1 MDMYF
6 NLEEM
11 KKKGMNEEVAKSV
24 ILLYSFYSP
33 IQALNK
39 KFDPAI
45 KQAHENFN
53 NWFVDS
59 LKKIEN
65 RKQLRLFV
73 RETLP
78 LKAEE
83 TSIEVAKYTTTK
95 YIRDNKLS
103 NLSAEEVHC
112 IREILGRPLEH
123 LLKYL
128 AQNENY
134 LEKKEQANVMMGDDE
149 NIEKLNKL
157 MKDFW
162 NGCEWAKDDNNKIA
176 TQIREVLRK
185 DKFDDISYQDFVD
198 NNAFN
203 YVRFPLF
210 YENYKNE
217 FLSYINRGCDILSK
231 EYGVDRNN
239 IGMNTIALELFT
251 TYDTAMFIPYY
262 KNIYLRLD
270 YITAFLHEYTHA
282 LDHVAAIATLKPE
295 NAWMVTEWRPIKE
308 DYDNSHAL
316 TKKILDFVR
325 DIKTVNA
332 YSEEKNIEEFREKL
346 ASITAR
352 FLLDIPKQL
361 EEDPEKFKD
370 SFEKIMDKF
379 KTSES
384 KKEFEKFMT
393 DELKNHLAEH
403 FKVSNIN
410 FYVEITKQMQ
420 GLYQKPNNFS
430 LYYNLSQY
438 NDFFQKYFSS
448 NVEMF
453 ARIMENHFFRKY
465 DDALIPSE
473 RDVQSHIFYPQ
484 PEEYDLLKPQIESLL
499 SVFREN
505 SALVQNKENLKAKV
519 SYKL

>member
-1 MDMYF
+1 MYF
-6 NLEEM
+6 NLEEL
-11 KKKGMNEEVAKSV
+11 KNKGMDEQVAKEI

-33 IQALNK
+33 IKALNK
-39 KFDPAI
+39 KFTPEI
-45 KQAHENFN
+45 QKTHEEFS

-59 LKKIEN
+59 LKHIED

-83 TSIEVAKYTTTK
+83 TSINVAKYTTTK
-95 YIRDNKLS
+95 YIRDNKLAS
-103 NLSAEEVHC
+103 LSEQEVDC
-112 IREILGRPLEH
+112 IREVLGKPLEH

-128 AQNENY
+128 IQNEMY
-134 LEKKEQANVMMGDDE
+134 LEKKEQANLMLGDDE
-149 NIEKLNKL
+149 NVEKLEGL
-157 MKDFW
+157 MRDFW
-162 NGCEWAKDDNNKIA
+162 NGCEWAKDDNNKVA
-176 TQIREVLRK
+176 KQIHEVLRK
-185 DKFDDISYQDFVD
+185 DKFDDIDYQDFVN
-198 NNAFN
+198 NNALN
-203 YVRFPLF
+203 YIRFPLY

-217 FLSYINRGCDILSK
+217 FLSYINRGCDILSQ
-231 EYGVDRNN
+231 EYGIERDN
-239 IGMNTIALELFT
+239 IGMNTIGLELFT
-251 TYDTAMFIPYY
+251 TYDTAMFVPYF

-270 YITAFLHEYTHA
+270 FITAFLHEYTHA
-282 LDHVAAIATLKPE
+282 LDHVSALATFKNE
-295 NAWMVTEWRPIKE
+295 EHYMVTEWRPVKE
-308 DYDNSHAL
+308 DYENSHPL

-332 YSEEKNIEEFREKL
+332 YSDEKSMEEFKEKL
-346 ASITAR
+346 ANITAR

-361 EEDPEKFKD
+361 EESPEKFKET
-370 SFEKIMDKF
+370 FEKIMDKF
-379 KTSES
+379 KTCES
-384 KKEFEKFMT
+384 KLEFEKFMGE
-393 DELKNHLAEH
+393 ELKSHLGEH

-420 GLYQKPNNFS
+420 GLYQKPNNLS
-430 LYYNLSQY
+430 LYYNLSKF
-438 NDFFQKYFSS
+438 NDIFQKYFSS
-448 NVEMF
+448 SVEMF

-505 SALVQNKENLKAKV
+505 SALIQNKEILKPKV

>member
-6 NLEEM
+6 NLEDL
-11 KKKGMNEEVAKSV
+11 KNKGVEQEVAKTV

-33 IQALNK
+33 IHALNK
-39 KFDPAI
+39 KFAPEI
-45 KQAHENFN
+45 QKAHENFS
-53 NWFVDS
+53 NWYVDS
-59 LKKIEN
+59 LKGIEN
-65 RKQLRLFV
+65 RKQLRRFA
-73 RETLP
+73 REILP

-83 TSIEVAKYTTTK
+83 TSIEIAKYTTTK
-95 YIRDNKLS
+95 YIRDNKLA
-103 NLSAEEVHC
+103 NLSEQEVDC
-112 IREILGRPLEH
+112 IREVLGKPLEH
-123 LLKYL
+123 LLKFVI
-128 AQNENY
+128 QNEAY
-134 LEKKEQANVMMGDDE
+134 LEKREQANLMLGDDE
-149 NIEKLNKL
+149 NLSKLGDL
-157 MKDFW
+157 MRDFW
-162 NGCEWAKDDNNKIA
+162 NGCEWAKDDNNKVA

-198 NNAFN
+198 SNAFN

-217 FLSYINRGCDILSK
+217 FLSYVNRGCDILSK
-231 EYGVDRNN
+231 EYGVDRDN
-239 IGMNTIALELFT
+239 IGMNTVGLELFT
-251 TYDTAMFIPYY
+251 TYDTAMFVPYF

-282 LDHVAAIATLKPE
+282 IDHVSAIATFKNDE
-295 NAWMVTEWRPIKE
+295 HYMVTEWRPVKE
-308 DYDNSHAL
+308 DYEASHPL

-332 YSEEKNIEEFREKL
+332 YSDEKNVDEFKEKL
-346 ASITAR
+346 EAITAR

-361 EEDPEKFKD
+361 EESPEKFKD

-379 KTSES
+379 KTCES
-384 KKEFEKFMT
+384 KLEFEKFMSQ
-393 DELKNHLAEH
+393 ELKGHLAEH
-403 FKVSNIN
+403 FKVSNVN

-420 GLYQKPNNFS
+420 GLYHKPNNFS

-448 NVEMF
+448 SVEMF

-499 SVFREN
+499 TVFREN
-505 SALVQNKENLKAKV
+505 SSLIQNKEILKPKV